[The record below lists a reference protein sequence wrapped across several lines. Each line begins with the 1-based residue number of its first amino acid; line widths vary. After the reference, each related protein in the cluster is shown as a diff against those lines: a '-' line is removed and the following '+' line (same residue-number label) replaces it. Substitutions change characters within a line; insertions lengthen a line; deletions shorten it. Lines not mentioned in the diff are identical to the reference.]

1 MVLQA
6 FALRDN
12 TVMEEITLQA
22 RPRPLHCLGSS
33 LTHMAEVCM
42 GPKEPSTVKHEVDT
56 CRTRRRPQEALPL
69 LVELQ
74 TAHAWG
80 CLELFME

>member
-33 LTHMAEVCM
+33 LTHLAEVCT
-42 GPKEPSTVKHEVDT
+42 GPAMEPW
-56 CRTRRRPQEALPL
+56 Q
-69 LVELQ
+69 
-74 TAHAWG
+74 
-80 CLELFME
+80 

>member
-22 RPRPLHCLGSS
+22 RLRPLHCLGSS
-33 LTHMAEVCM
+33 MAEILMYICM
-42 GPKEPSTVKHEVDT
+42 CPATT
-56 CRTRRRPQEALPL
+56 
-69 LVELQ
+69 
-74 TAHAWG
+74 
-80 CLELFME
+80 